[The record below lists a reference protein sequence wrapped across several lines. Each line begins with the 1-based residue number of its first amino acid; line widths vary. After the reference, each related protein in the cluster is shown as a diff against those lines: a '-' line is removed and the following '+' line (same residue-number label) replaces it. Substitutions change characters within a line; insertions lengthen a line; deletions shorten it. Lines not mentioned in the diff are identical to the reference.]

1 MGEERRK
8 GEKKKSSV
16 KTLGMEEKLV
26 QRLEEAVARLE
37 ALSAGFRPS
46 TSPEDSPDA
55 SLDPAIAGFDDLMKK
70 FVGRV
75 SAAAEKIGGKVL
87 EVTKILEE
95 AFSVQKDL
103 LVKVKQSQ
111 VCFGFPLVRIVLF
124 VADLFVLM
132 V

>member
-1 MGEERRK
+1 M
-8 GEKKKSSV
+8 
-16 KTLGMEEKLV
+16 

-37 ALSAGFRPS
+37 ALSAGFRPL
-46 TSPEDSPDA
+46 TSPEDSPDD
-55 SLDPAIAGFDDLMKK
+55 SLDPVIAGFDDLMKK

-111 VCFGFPLVRIVLF
+111 VCFGIPLVRIVLF